1 MSPSI
6 HVQPSINF
14 LSPEAITLVHN
25 SSLRMLSEIGVRVDS
40 ENAIKLLR
48 KSNGVTLLDDQ
59 HIVFHPDTVEW
70 AILQAPSVIDIYNR
84 KREITFRLGED
95 RTRFGIGV
103 TNLFYES
110 PDSGEIFPFT
120 RENMR
125 TAVGLGNKLSSY
137 DVVSTIG
144 ILRNV
149 DLHQADLFA
158 LLEMVA
164 GTEKPLIILV
174 SDEKQFKPCL
184 ALLERL
190 VGNLSSK
197 PFIIPYFNPVTPLV
211 ISKATAENMLATI
224 DQSLPLIFSNY
235 GMAGVS
241 TPITSAGT
249 LALLNSELLAGLVFS
264 QLIQPGTPVILGSLP
279 AFFDMKMMVDFYDP
293 QTMLLNIACAEMM
306 DHYHV
311 PHAGT
316 SGSSNGWGADLISAP
331 TLTINHLTCCLGKAG
346 LAPFVGGTHGSKVF
360 SPNLVVYANEI
371 IEQSRQF
378 ARGFEVNDETINIDE
393 IINIGIGGNYLSSHQ
408 TMKLFKNAYF
418 SSTIFPRLSLE
429 KWQESNNLDP
439 MKFLRERTLD
449 LLNNPLY
456 PEDQAELLSNGESFI
471 TRRLGSYSTD

>member
-14 LSPEAITLVHN
+14 LSPEAIALVHN
-25 SSLRMLSEIGVRVDS
+25 CSLKILSEIGIRVDS

-59 HIVFHPDTVEW
+59 HVVFHPDTVEW
-70 AILQAPSVIDIYNR
+70 AILQAPSFIDIYNR

-110 PDSGEIFPFT
+110 PDTGEISPFT

-125 TAVGLGNKLSSY
+125 TAVGLGNKLTSY

-149 DLHQADLFA
+149 DQDQADLFA

-190 VGNLSSK
+190 VGNLSTK

-211 ISKATAENMLATI
+211 ISKATAENMLASI
-224 DQSLPLIFSNY
+224 DQGLPFIFSNY

-241 TPITSAGT
+241 TPITPAGT

-264 QLIQPGTPVILGSLP
+264 QMIQPGTPVILGSLP

-293 QTMLLNIACAEMM
+293 QTMLLNLACAEMM
-306 DHYHV
+306 DHYHL

-331 TLTINHLTCCLGKAG
+331 TLTINHLTSCLGKAG

-378 ARGFEVNDETINIDE
+378 ARGFELNNETIYFDE
-393 IINIGIGGNYLSSHQ
+393 IKNIGIGGNYLSSHQ

-456 PEDQAELLSNGESFI
+456 PEDQAELLSKGESFI
-471 TRRLGSYSTD
+471 TRRMGPYSID

>member
-6 HVQPSINF
+6 HVQPLINV
-14 LSPEAITLVHN
+14 LSPEAIAMVHN
-25 SSLRMLSEIGVRVDS
+25 SSLRILSEIGIRVDS

-48 KSNGVTLLDDQ
+48 KSNGVTLLDDR
-59 HIVFHPDTVEW
+59 HVVFHPDTVEW
-70 AILQAPSVIDIYNR
+70 AILQAPSFIDIYNR
-84 KREITFRLGED
+84 KRELTFRLGED

-110 PDSGEIFPFT
+110 PDTGEISPFT

-125 TAVGLGNKLSSY
+125 IAVGLGNKLSSY

-149 DLHQADLFA
+149 DPHQADLFA

-184 ALLERL
+184 VLLEQL
-190 VGNLSSK
+190 VGNLSTK

-211 ISKATAENMLATI
+211 ISKATAENMLASI
-224 DQSLPLIFSNY
+224 DQGLPLIFSNY

-279 AFFDMKMMVDFYDP
+279 AFFDMKMMLDFYDP
-293 QTMLLNIACAEMM
+293 QTMLLNLACAEMM
-306 DHYHV
+306 DHYHI

-378 ARGFEVNDETINIDE
+378 ARGFEVNDETICIDE

-418 SSTIFPRLSLE
+418 LSTIFPRLSLE

-456 PEDQAELLSNGESFI
+456 PEDQAELLSKGEIFI
-471 TRRLGSYSTD
+471 TRRMGSYSTY